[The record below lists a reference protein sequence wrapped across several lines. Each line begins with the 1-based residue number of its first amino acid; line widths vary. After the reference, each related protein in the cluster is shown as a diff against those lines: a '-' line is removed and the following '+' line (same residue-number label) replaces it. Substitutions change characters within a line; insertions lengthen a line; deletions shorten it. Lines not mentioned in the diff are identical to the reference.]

1 MTRTHVAYRVIYDY
15 CYPCLDDIFVSLY
28 LNHLLNLNYRFCKK
42 IGDIIEAKSQA
53 YRRRTFTQ
61 AQWSGI
67 NFHK

>member
-1 MTRTHVAYRVIYDY
+1 MTKKTYEAYKVYEDLY
-15 CYPCLDDIFVSLY
+15 FCLEDIFTSLY